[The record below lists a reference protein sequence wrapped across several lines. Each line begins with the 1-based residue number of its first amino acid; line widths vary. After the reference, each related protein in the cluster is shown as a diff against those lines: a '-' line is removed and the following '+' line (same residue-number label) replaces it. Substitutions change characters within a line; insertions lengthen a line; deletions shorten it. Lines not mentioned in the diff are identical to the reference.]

1 MGSQFFFIYDITVVA
16 IIICSIYIG
25 VKKGFVALLAG
36 LVATIMALIIA
47 LPVSAVVSDVI
58 YNSIIEQKLKDS
70 IDDNFSEVFDD
81 NIIKEIRKVDTSK
94 ILVNSKQLSDLNLST
109 DSLNKINLKL
119 DSVDMARTGID
130 KANLK
135 ALGFKSDMD
144 YSKIKVG
151 SVIISPE
158 KLESNEIG
166 DIIFSYV
173 IAFKIRN
180 TVGFGTILTSTEK
193 ISDVVPE
200 IFGTKADGIKN
211 GNIDII
217 SDLVLSIITSE
228 KDISDTVLDNM
239 VKPYVLVPI
248 RMIIFLIVFGILS
261 LILKLFAGKLTVIN
275 DLPVIGT
282 ANSAL
287 GAIVGAV
294 QGFIGVII
302 ISLLVGAVIVIS
314 ENAIIFINDNT
325 IDKTYIFKLFYRL
338 DIMKFINQ

>member
-1 MGSQFFFIYDITVVA
+1 MGSQFFFIYDIAVVA
-16 IIICSIYIG
+16 IILCSIYVG

-36 LVATIMALIIA
+36 LVATIIALIIA
-47 LPVSAVVSDVI
+47 LPVSGVVSDVV

-81 NIIKEIRKVDTSK
+81 NIIKEIKKVDTSK
-94 ILVNSKQLSDLNLST
+94 ILVNSKKLSELDLST

-119 DSVDMARTGID
+119 DTVDMSKTGIE

-135 ALGFKSDMD
+135 TLGFESDMD

-151 SVIISPE
+151 QVIISPE
-158 KLESNEIG
+158 KLKDNKIE
-166 DIIFSYV
+166 DIVFSYV
-173 IAFKIRN
+173 IGFKIRN

-193 ISDVVPE
+193 INEVVPE
-200 IFGTKADGIKN
+200 IFGSKADGVKN

-228 KDISDTVLDNM
+228 KELSETVLDNM
-239 VKPYVLVPI
+239 VKPFVLVPI
-248 RMIIFLIVFGILS
+248 RIIIFLIVFGILS
-261 LILKLFAGKLTVIN
+261 LILKLIAGKLTIIN
-275 DLPVIGT
+275 EIPIIGT

-287 GAIVGAV
+287 GAV
-294 QGFIGVII
+294 IGVAQGLISVII
-302 ISLLVGAVIVIS
+302 LSLLIGAVIVIS
-314 ENAIIFINDNT
+314 ENAIIFINENT

-338 DIMKFINQ
+338 DIMKFINK